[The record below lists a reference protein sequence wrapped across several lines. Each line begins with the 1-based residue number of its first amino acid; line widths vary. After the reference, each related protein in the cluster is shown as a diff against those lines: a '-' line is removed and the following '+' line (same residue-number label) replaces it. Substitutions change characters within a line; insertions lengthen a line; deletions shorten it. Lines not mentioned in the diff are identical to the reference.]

1 MSIPDDVTGF
11 HAFKR
16 AADPR
21 TFPED
26 FHDYLTSFG
35 ELYWWPKGNFH
46 VVTRRDHATEILKS
60 DAFSA
65 DRRPF
70 FLTRMPNLD
79 LSLVQVFF
87 KVVQKMMVM
96 SDGEDHAR
104 RRMAAAV
111 GFEDQVIDRFRAKVE
126 ASVRRLLDEALTRDR
141 FDFVTDVAVDL
152 PATVLAD
159 LFSIPE
165 EDRQKF
171 FQWSNTMTA
180 FFGGGS
186 GYENAD
192 GMRVNAAAASLRE
205 YFLELIER
213 RRAESGEDY
222 VSLLLQGAERFD
234 LDMDEVVSQA
244 TMMLVAGMAT
254 TTDQTCN
261 NFLQLWK
268 DPAVP
273 AWLRE
278 DPGRVAGALE
288 EATRFDPAVTFLFRV
303 LARDTE
309 IDGYPIAAGETV
321 FLSTHA
327 INRDFPIERPRELD
341 PRRPPVKHFAYGHG
355 PHYCIGAK
363 LGRMEMQALFQE
375 LLSRDLAVSLDEERE
390 IVRDH
395 YSLSFSGFSQLPVRR
410 VRWDVSRGLRPAR
423 SAG

>member
-1 MSIPDDVTGF
+1 MSIPDDAIGF

-16 AADPR
+16 SADPR
-21 TFPED
+21 SFPED
-26 FHDYLTSFG
+26 FHEYLTSFG

-46 VVTRRDHATEILKS
+46 VVTRRDHGTEVLKS
-60 DAFSA
+60 EAFSA

-87 KVVQKMMVM
+87 RVVQKMMVM

-104 RRMAAAV
+104 RRKAAAV
-111 GFEDQVIDRFRAKVE
+111 GFEDHVIERFRSKVE
-126 ASVRRLLDEALTRDR
+126 ASVRGLLDRALAKER
-141 FDFVTDVAVDL
+141 FDFVADVAGDL

-165 EDRQKF
+165 EDRQQF
-171 FQWSNTMTA
+171 FEWSNTMTA

-186 GYENAD
+186 GYENSD
-192 GMRVNAAAASLRE
+192 GVRVNEAATGLRE
-205 YFLELIER
+205 YFLELLER
-213 RRAESGEDY
+213 RRAEPGEDY

-244 TMMLVAGMAT
+244 IMMLVAGMAT

-261 NFLQLWK
+261 NFLQLYK

-278 DPGRVAGALE
+278 NPERIPGALE

-303 LARDTE
+303 AAQDTQ
-309 IDGYPIAAGETV
+309 IDGYQIKQGQTV

-327 INRDFPIERPRELD
+327 INRDFPIDRPNDLD
-341 PRRPPVKHFAYGHG
+341 VRRKPVKHFAFGHG
-355 PHYCIGAK
+355 AHYCIGAK
-363 LGRMEMQALFQE
+363 LGRVEMTSLFHD
-375 LLSRDLAVSLDEERE
+375 LLTNRPEVSLDSNEAM
-390 IVRDH
+390 VRDH
-395 YSLSFSGFSQLPVRR
+395 YSLSFSGFSKLPVRR
-410 VRWDVSRGLRPAR
+410 A
-423 SAG
+423 